1 MNKILT
7 LVIFITTCLFVKAQD
22 KFQIGL
28 EGSNKITWFN
38 TDEKYINTDGI
49 RYGGGIQI
57 AFDYNFTENY
67 VLSFGLGLSGLGGKT
82 QFVDSLPYFETR
94 DSIYSI
100 PPNAIITN
108 KLECF
113 TLPLTLKLRTNEIGS
128 ANIRLYGKIGMR
140 LHIRS
145 KVKGDIDIKSEA
157 RFIEGENI
165 TKELTF
171 LSLTTPVFA
180 GMEYPLWGKTKLI
193 LELGYDHGWTS
204 ISNQIKGEDGKMSK
218 RRNVTMSYLSFN
230 TGILF

>member
-1 MNKILT
+1 MNKTLILVVFIILCCE
-7 LVIFITTCLFVKAQD
+7 LVGQS
-22 KFQIGL
+22 KFHIGL

-38 TDEKYINTDGI
+38 TDEKYLNTDGI
-49 RYGGGIQI
+49 RYGGGIQLS
-57 AFDYNFTENY
+57 FDYNFTENY
-67 VLSFGLGLSGLGGKT
+67 ILSFGLGLSGLGGKT

-100 PPNAIITN
+100 PPYATITN

-113 TLPLTLKLRTNEIGS
+113 TLPLALKLRTNEIGNG
-128 ANIRLYGKIGMR
+128 NIRLYGKIGMR

-145 KVKGDIDIKSEA
+145 KVKGDIEIESEA
-157 RFIEGENI
+157 RFLEGENM

-171 LSLTTPVFA
+171 FSLTSPILA
-180 GMEYPLWGKTKLI
+180 GMEYPLWGNTRLI